1 MRESLSRREA
11 LKEFVL
17 LIGAAG
23 ALRAAP
29 ESEGATPML
38 VPLSPS
44 DPNAVF
50 LAYHEDA
57 KTVDPNDF
65 PTYQLGQSCST
76 CVQSHGDDGQ
86 SWLYCNLFRGKLVAA
101 NGWCKAWATKP

>member
-1 MRESLSRREA
+1 VRESLSRRAA
-11 LKEFVL
+11 LKELVL

-29 ESEGATPML
+29 ESERATPML

-44 DPNAVF
+44 DPNAAF
-50 LAYHEDA
+50 LGYHEDA
-57 KTVDPNDF
+57 KTVDANDF
-65 PTYQLGQSCST
+65 PTYQLGQVCST
-76 CVQSHGDDGQ
+76 CVQAHGDDGQ
-86 SWLYCNLFRGKLVAA
+86 PWLYCNLFRGKLVAT

>member
-29 ESEGATPML
+29 ESNRATPML

-65 PTYQLGQSCST
+65 PTYQLGQICST
-76 CVQSHGDDGQ
+76 CVQAHGDDGQ
-86 SWLYCNLFRGKLVAA
+86 SRFYCNLFRGKLVAA